1 MQFAGWMH
9 DKRPGYNGHGFIG
22 RSHCAAALETEID
35 FRRVRMAMVGA
46 GLTWLPASHRHIALG
61 NPAEDALDMLLG
73 VELLFAFEIE
83 VLHRSSSVAPF
94 TGRLVA
100 RERYCRR
107 WRDRDRRRLGGLCL
121 ACLDGAA
128 QPVIGAH
135 RQRDRPD

>member
-46 GLTWLPASHRHIALG
+46 GLTRLPASHRHIALG

-73 VELLFAFEIE
+73 VELLFAFQIE
-83 VLHRSSSVAPF
+83 GMHGSSSVPPF
-94 TGRLVA
+94 IGRLLA
-100 RERYCRR
+100 GPRDCGPWRGRHRR
-107 WRDRDRRRLGGLCL
+107 
-121 ACLDGAA
+121 
-128 QPVIGAH
+128 
-135 RQRDRPD
+135 